1 MKCWKQPNRIT
12 VQIATRNRWDYLA
25 SCLSSLYAQTYQNF
39 DVVIAD
45 DFSDDKI
52 DEPKNKICRDW
63 IARLQNTKHRVKHIR
78 NPCRLFIGKTRN
90 MAFKEDD
97 MNDLMLRLDDDSWC
111 EPDYLEKLVNVM
123 IGKPFKNKKE
133 IDLLKIGAV
142 GGIVPYLARPPY
154 YKSTE
159 KLVFFN
165 RTFCDKKGEN
175 LSWNDD
181 GHFHWHPRG
190 IIRSHHLRSS
200 WLFRREALES
210 VGLFEEWVGPT
221 GFGEE
226 TITCLKMLAK
236 QWYMYTDTAAKAWHL
251 VATDPKKR
259 DMGGRPYQT
268 LVEENKKQ
276 MKKVLKPHLR
286 KLYKRGLINE
296 GQGNLL

>member
-1 MKCWKQPNRIT
+1 MKCWEQPNRIT

-39 DVVIAD
+39 DVIIAD

-52 DEPKNKICRDW
+52 GEPRNKICRDW
-63 IARLQNTKHRVKHIR
+63 IERLLNTKHRVKFVR

-90 MAFKEDD
+90 LAFKEDN

-111 EPDYLEKLVNVM
+111 EPDYLKKLVDVM
-123 IGKPFKNKKE
+123 VGEPFKGNKKVNP
-133 IDLLKIGAV
+133 LKTGAT

-154 YKSTE
+154 YKNVD
-159 KLVFFN
+159 KLDYFN
-165 RTFCDKKGEN
+165 QTFCNKKGEN

-181 GHFHWHPRG
+181 GHFHWFPRG

-210 VGLFEEWVGPT
+210 VGLFEEWAGPT

-226 TITCLKMLAK
+226 TITCLKMLAGGWK
-236 QWYMYTDTAAKAWHL
+236 LYTDTGAIAWHL

-259 DMGGRPYQT
+259 DLGGRPYKT
-268 LVEENKKQ
+268 LIEENKKK
-276 MKKVLKPHLR
+276 MRKVLKPHLK
-286 KLYKRGLINE
+286 KLYKKGLIRE